1 MQGTDLC
8 SQRLTGAL
16 TLRLAAKK
24 SLRWGWGGAQLWPQR
39 EGRCGRGGF
48 HGLLFWPRLEGQ
60 LRTGLFA
67 LAEVKERTAA
77 GAQSVGIVS

>member
-1 MQGTDLC
+1 MGVG
-8 SQRLTGAL
+8 R
-16 TLRLAAKK
+16 RAAV
-24 SLRWGWGGAQLWPQR
+24 AA
-39 EGRCGRGGF
+39 EGRAMRGRGGF

>member
-1 MQGTDLC
+1 MGVG
-8 SQRLTGAL
+8 R
-16 TLRLAAKK
+16 RAAV
-24 SLRWGWGGAQLWPQR
+24 AA
-39 EGRCGRGGF
+39 EGRAMRRGGF
-48 HGLLFWPRLEGQ
+48 HGLLFWPRLERQ